1 MVSTGEIVMQYKQPL
16 KILILAAEIV
26 PFAKV
31 GGLADVVGALP
42 KSLQALGHDV
52 RLAMPRYGQIDPA
65 RFDLETVLD
74 AVAVNMSN
82 FRVQVSVRQGK
93 IGSAQIHTAL
103 PAPQAG
109 LPDAAASSFAQAVCK
124 ENEIP
129 VYMIDAPRYFERE
142 NIYGY
147 TDDGER
153 FILFC
158 RSVLEAMRALDWSP
172 DIIHCH
178 DWHTGIVPNWMH
190 TIYRDDPFYADVA
203 SVYTIHNLAY
213 QGIFGYRILEV
224 AGVAAQGFLYPQ
236 IAELANVVDLMGRG
250 ILFADAITTVSE
262 RYAQEIL
269 TPTFGEKL
277 DHLLRSRRDRLFGIL
292 NGLDY
297 EEMNPATD
305 HYIHT
310 NFDAQSLDKRPENK
324 RALQEQAH
332 LPVRP
337 DVPLLAMIS
346 RLTDQKGFDLLGQII
361 QPLLAQGVQ
370 FVVLGIGDQHYHEMF
385 QNLAARYPEQVAI
398 FLTFNTEIAQRIY
411 AGIDMFLMPS
421 RFEPCGLGQLIAM
434 RYGSVPI
441 VRAVGGLADTVQ
453 EYDPR
458 SGEGNGFTFANY
470 DAWEFFAAIVR
481 ALELYRFKDIWRK
494 LQLRGMAAD
503 HSWQA
508 SAIRYVEVY
517 NNAIEFHK
525 SGK

>member
-1 MVSTGEIVMQYKQPL
+1 MQFERPL
-16 KILILAAEIV
+16 KILCLAAEIV

-42 KSLQALGHDV
+42 KALQAFGHDV
-52 RLAMPRYGQIDPA
+52 RLAMPRYKQVDPE
-65 RFDLETVLD
+65 RFALEPVLNDLTVK
-74 AVAVNMSN
+74 MSN
-82 FRVQVSVRQGK
+82 FQVSVKVLQGTV
-93 IGSAQIHTAL
+93 SNA
-103 PAPQAG
+103 
-109 LPDAAASSFAQAVCK
+109 
-124 ENEIP
+124 IP
-129 VYMIDAPRYFERE
+129 VYMIDAPRFFERE

-158 RSVLEAMRALDWSP
+158 RAILETMRTLNWSP

-190 TIYRDDPFYADVA
+190 TLYHDDPFYANSA
-203 SVYTIHNLAY
+203 TVYTIHNLAY

-224 AGVAAQGFLYPQ
+224 AGVAANGFLYPQ
-236 IAELANVVDLMGRG
+236 ITELANVVDIMGRG

-297 EEMNPATD
+297 DEMNPVTD
-305 HYIHT
+305 HYIQAH
-310 NFDAQSLDKRPENK
+310 FDAQSLDKRVENK
-324 RALQEQAH
+324 QALQERAH
-332 LPVRP
+332 LPVDP
-337 DVPLLAMIS
+337 DKPLLAMIS
-346 RLTDQKGFDLLGQII
+346 RLTDQKGFDMLAQII
-361 QPLLAQGVQ
+361 QPLIAQGVQ
-370 FVVLGIGDQHYHEMF
+370 FVVLGIGDQHYHELF

-398 FLTFNTEIAQRIY
+398 FLTFNIELAQHIY
-411 AGIDMFLMPS
+411 AGSDMFLMPS

-441 VRAVGGLADTVQ
+441 VRSTGGLADTVQ

-458 SGEGNGFTFANY
+458 TGEGNGFSFAHY
-470 DAWEFFAAIVR
+470 DPWEFFAAIVR
-481 ALELYRFKDIWRK
+481 ALELYRFKDIWRT
-494 LQLRGMAAD
+494 LQQRGMAAD
-503 HSWQA
+503 HSWHA
-508 SAIRYVEVY
+508 SALRYVDVY
-517 NNAIEFHK
+517 RNALTFHK
-525 SGK
+525 SGQ

>member
-1 MVSTGEIVMQYKQPL
+1 MQYERPL
-16 KILILAAEIV
+16 KVLILAAEIV
-26 PFAKV
+26 PFVKV

-42 KSLQALGHDV
+42 KSLKALGHDI
-52 RLAMPRYGQIDPA
+52 RLVMPRYGQVDVE
-65 RFDLETVLD
+65 RFGLRTVLENVSVD
-74 AVAVNMSN
+74 MST
-82 FRVQVSVRQGK
+82 FQVSVCVRQGS
-93 IGSAQIHTAL
+93 IG
-103 PAPQAG
+103 
-109 LPDAAASSFAQAVCK
+109 DA
-124 ENEIP
+124 IP

-158 RSVLEAMRALDWSP
+158 RGALEAMRALNWSP

-190 TIYRDDPFYADVA
+190 TIYHDDPFFGDAA
-203 SVYTIHNLAY
+203 TVYTIHNLAY
-213 QGIFGYRILEV
+213 QGIFGFRILEV
-224 AGVAAQGFLYPQ
+224 AGVASNGFLYPQ
-236 IAELANVVDLMGRG
+236 IAELANVVDIMARG
-250 ILFADAITTVSE
+250 ILFADAVTTVSE

-297 EEMNPATD
+297 EEMDPATD
-305 HYIHT
+305 RYIQS
-310 NFDAQSLDKRPENK
+310 NFDAQSLDKRAENK
-324 RALQEQAH
+324 RALQEQVH
-332 LPVRP
+332 LPAQP
-337 DVPLLAMIS
+337 EAPLLAMIS
-346 RLTDQKGFDLLGQII
+346 RLTDQKGFDMLAQIM

-370 FVVLGIGDQHYHEMF
+370 FVVLGIGDQHYHELF

-398 FLTFNTEIAQRIY
+398 FLTFNTELAQRIY
-411 AGIDMFLMPS
+411 AGSDMFLMPS

-458 SGEGNGFTFANY
+458 TGEGNGFTFTNY
-470 DAWEFFAAIVR
+470 DPWELFAAIVR
-481 ALELYRFKDIWRK
+481 ALELYRFEDIWRR
-494 LQLRGMAAD
+494 LQQRGMAAD

-508 SAIRYVEVY
+508 SAKRFVEVY
-517 NNAIEFHK
+517 RNAIAFHK

>member
-1 MVSTGEIVMQYKQPL
+1 MMSSEQPL
-16 KILILAAEIV
+16 NILILAAEIV

-42 KSLQALGHDV
+42 ISLQALGHDV
-52 RLAMPRYGQIDPA
+52 RLVMPRYGQIDPD
-65 RFDLETVLD
+65 RFGLTTLIDSLD
-74 AVAVNMSN
+74 VKMGEYS
-82 FRVQVSVRQGK
+82 VQVSIRQTT
-93 IGSAQIHTAL
+93 IGD
-103 PAPQAG
+103 G
-109 LPDAAASSFAQAVCK
+109 
-124 ENEIP
+124 IP

-158 RSVLEAMRALDWSP
+158 RAALEVVRTLNWSP

-178 DWHTGIVPNWMH
+178 DWHTGFVPNWMH
-190 TIYRDDPFYADVA
+190 TTYREDPFFSHAA
-203 SVYTIHNLAY
+203 TVYTIHNLAY

-224 AGVAAQGFLYPQ
+224 AGVAAQGFLYPH
-236 IAELANVVDLMGRG
+236 IVELANVVDIMARG

-269 TPTFGEKL
+269 TPTFGERL

-292 NGLDY
+292 NGINF

-305 HYIHT
+305 RFIQA
-310 NFDAQSLDKRPENK
+310 NFDSQTLDQRVENK
-324 RALQEQAH
+324 IALQEHAH
-332 LPVRP
+332 LPLLP
-337 DVPLLAMIS
+337 DVPMLAMIS
-346 RLTDQKGFDLLGQII
+346 RLADQKGFDLLAQIF
-361 QPLLAQGVQ
+361 QPLLAQGIQ

-398 FLTFNTEIAQRIY
+398 FLTFNTELAQRIY
-411 AGIDMFLMPS
+411 AGSDMFLMPS

-453 EYDPR
+453 EYEPR
-458 SGEGNGFTFANY
+458 TGEGNGFCFANY
-470 DAWEFFAAIVR
+470 DPWELFAAIVR
-481 ALELYRFKDIWRK
+481 ALELYRFTDIWRT
-494 LQLRGMAAD
+494 LQRRGMAAD
-503 HSWQA
+503 HSWAA
-508 SAIRYVEVY
+508 SARRYVEVY
-517 NNAIEFHK
+517 RNALEFHDN
-525 SGK
+525 GK